1 MISSKRPACSPRSN
15 NDSNDNSKK
24 AEPYKVPKVAILG
37 GGVGGLSAAHEL
49 IERGFDVEIYERR
62 DVPGGKARSFYHTPP
77 GKDWKIGLPAE
88 HGFRFFPGFYRHLPD
103 TMSRIAAFEPG
114 KTVLDHLVETTEL
127 ALARYGKEPL
137 PLPTRWPSSIAE
149 LVREIERL
157 LQADLPNLDRAEIA
171 YYAERIW
178 QILTSCHARRDDEY
192 ERTAWWDFIGAEQR
206 SKAYGA
212 YLGNLSRT
220 LVAADPRRVSTRTN
234 GNVFVQML
242 LDFGRRGV
250 QVDRVLDG
258 PTNEVWIHPWVQQLV
273 QRGCRY
279 YLNTKVTALEL
290 ADGRIAR
297 VTVTPLA
304 DPPMFGGPREAV
316 RVLECGR
323 YGVTRSEPLGHTAAF
338 AVEAD
343 YYVSALPVEAMAV
356 LVGEDVADD
365 DPAAGRASAVAE
377 ADPSLGRLNE
387 LAKSTA
393 WMNGLLFYLAED
405 VKIAHGHAIY
415 VEPSWALTSISQR
428 QFWEPGHPL
437 ERYADGKIGGI
448 LSIDISNWRDL
459 GRDSDEG
466 ERPAYFCTPRE
477 IVDFTW
483 QSVVKC
489 VPQLVGAEPLYSVL
503 DPAIG
508 GLLGWLREQEN
519 AQTNPAG
526 SELGGTAEDLYS
538 EKVRNLE
545 PLLVNEVN
553 TQSLRPDAYTRIPN
567 LFLASDYVRTYTD
580 LATMEAA
587 NEAARRAVNA
597 LLDAAGSRSPKCRLW
612 KLREPWVLAL
622 YRWLDKRRYDKGLPW
637 RNPSPWLWRLGRPLE
652 RALRRLWPA

>member
-1 MISSKRPACSPRSN
+1 M
-15 NDSNDNSKK
+15 
-24 AEPYKVPKVAILG
+24 PKVAILG

-77 GKDWKIGLPAE
+77 GKDWKLGLPAE
-88 HGFRFFPGFYRHLPD
+88 HGFRFFPGFYRHLPH

-127 ALARYGKEPL
+127 ALARYDKEPL
-137 PLPTRWPSSIAE
+137 PLPTRWPSSIQE

-157 LQADLPNLDRAEIA
+157 LHADLPRLDRADIA

-192 ERTAWWDFIGAEQR
+192 ERTGWWDFIGAEQR
-206 SKAYGA
+206 SPAYQK

-242 LDFGRRGV
+242 LDFGRTGV
-250 QVDRVLDG
+250 QVDRVLNG
-258 PTNEVWIHPWVQQLV
+258 PTNEVWIHPWVEQLV
-273 QRGCRY
+273 RRGCRY
-279 YLNTKVTALEL
+279 YLNTKVTGLECSG
-290 ADGRIAR
+290 GRITSA
-297 VTVTPLA
+297 TITPLA
-304 DPPMFGGPREAV
+304 DAPMFGGPAEAV

-323 YGVTRSEPLGHTAAF
+323 YGVTRSEPLGKTSAF
-338 AVEAD
+338 TVEAD
-343 YYVSALPVEAMAV
+343 FYVSALPVEAMAA
-356 LVGEDVADD
+356 LVGEVVTDD
-365 DPAAGRASAVAE
+365 DLSLSALAK
-377 ADPSLGRLNE
+377 ADRSLGRLSK
-387 LAKSTA
+387 LAKHTA
-393 WMNGLLFYLAED
+393 WMNGLLYYLAED
-405 VKIAHGHAIY
+405 VKIVHGHTIY
-415 VEPSWALTSISQR
+415 VDPSWALTSISQR
-428 QFWEPGHPL
+428 QFWEPGNPL
-437 ERYADGKIGGI
+437 ARYADGTIGGI

-459 GRDSDEG
+459 GRDSADG
-466 ERPAYFCTPRE
+466 ERPAYFCTPGE
-477 IVDFTW
+477 IVDYTW
-483 QSVVKC
+483 QNLAKC
-489 VPQLVGAEPLYSVL
+489 LPQLERMAPLHSVL

-508 GLLGWLREQEN
+508 GMLDWLREHDDT
-519 AQTNPAG
+519 TNHAAEPG
-526 SELGGTAEDLYS
+526 PGGTVEDLYS

-553 TQSLRPDAYTRIPN
+553 TLSLRPDAYTRIAN

-597 LLDAAGSRSPKCRLW
+597 LLDAAGSRAPKCRLW

-652 RALRRLWPA
+652 RALRRLWPT